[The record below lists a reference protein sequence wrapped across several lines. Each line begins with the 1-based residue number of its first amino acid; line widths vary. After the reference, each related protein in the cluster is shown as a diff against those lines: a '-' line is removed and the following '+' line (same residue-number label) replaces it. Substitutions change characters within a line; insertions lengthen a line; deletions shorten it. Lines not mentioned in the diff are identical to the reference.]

1 MNNDFVERTLQQVR
15 DLGKD
20 LSERAR
26 ESASITG
33 HQTAQVVETAK
44 AEAVKL
50 MRAPQTRTELSE
62 APEGL
67 EQVRTLLQTAGLAA

>member
-26 ESASITG
+26 ESASVTG

-44 AEAVKL
+44 AEAIKA
-50 MRAPQTRTELSE
+50 APQVRDLLGKAYTVAAE
-62 APEGL
+62 AIAKL
-67 EQVRTLLQTAGLAA
+67 DRR